1 LSYTNAFSTEKPVK
15 IKVDQE
21 PEKKSRRLPGK
32 IVFGLL
38 ISFILIVSTVCIVKC
53 IVQIDVDLE
62 NRLKDIENKVSV
74 VFDKVQSLKER
85 LMSLEIIVEKKKKLK
100 QL

>member
-21 PEKKSRRLPGK
+21 PEKKSSRLSGK
-32 IVFGLL
+32 IIFGLL
-38 ISFILIVSTVCIVKC
+38 LSFILIVATVCLVKC
-53 IVQIDVDLE
+53 IVQVDVDLE

-74 VFDKVQSLKER
+74 VFNKVQSLEQR
-85 LMSLEIIVEKKKKLK
+85 LMSLERNVEKKKT
-100 QL
+100 

>member
-21 PEKKSRRLPGK
+21 PEKKSRRFSGE

-38 ISFILIVSTVCIVKC
+38 LSFILIVATVCLVKC
-53 IVQIDVDLE
+53 IVQVDVDLE

-74 VFDKVQSLKER
+74 VLDKVQSLKER
-85 LMSLEIIVEKKKKLK
+85 LMSLEIYVEEKKKLK
-100 QL
+100 QM